1 MALFDM
7 PAIKQFPALSPADLA
22 VEPYINKRE
31 VARRMGL
38 TTRGVEKMMRR
49 GQIPYYTWGYRRAYR
64 WSEIQQ
70 HLAETC
76 HVCCS

>member
-1 MALFDM
+1 MALFNM
-7 PAIKQFPALSPADLA
+7 PAIKQFPALSPAELA